1 MWFVWLIWFVLFIW
15 LIWFIWLV
23 SFNQTNE
30 TDQTNQITVFV
41 SSFRLGA
48 YEIMRLK
55 FLQRGWF
62 TILVLAGT
70 LSMVTAMALIDASSA
85 SAADAKKSKKAVPSV
100 ESTAQRYAEAMG
112 AGNKVGVGQLDF
124 ACQYPLVAAAPHG
137 IKTYPADSDLVY
149 DSCWQRL
156 REAHASTLVRTD
168 IGMEVLWPS
177 NGELVFFSEDLN
189 RYPASAFVTDSLGLT
204 PPGTGFHIRI
214 VGSAPL
220 PSASFRLRPNGP
232 IVAVPTT
239 LVKLSVSYQ
248 DPLTA
253 PLTYAAGS
261 VKWTS
266 TIKRT
271 RRALKE
277 ITTQWVV
284 LSGLKKHGFAG
295 DQAVV
300 NLPVTSGAISGSGIQ
315 EKIPFTTETS
325 RPLPDSL
332 VWWGPTDFPG
342 LLIAGAARA
351 ATFPELRD
359 RVAMLNRVLI
369 IDPNQAEALM
379 VLSRHLYAIVLRE
392 AIPFH
397 KLTVRDPA
405 LALVVNEHF
414 WNIYAQATR
423 MDLSLGMEMG
433 GFDKPTTA
441 DYLYRMLSAM
451 QTLAVVRPEQLDNQ
465 FRLGVAYRWNNDQ
478 EAAIATHQSLVKAIP
493 AQRRAG
499 RAEALLQLAWSRINK
514 VAWNRILDDSDIR
527 VAYQDADEAL
537 TFADLPLDKFM
548 AEYTKAY
555 SLLFTPD
562 RDNQAVLE
570 RLTEAKR
577 WFAEIP
583 GQTPD
588 IWNFFIGAESLKA
601 VLDADPIFQPILAQA
616 EDKKG

>member
-1 MWFVWLIWFVLFIW
+1 M
-15 LIWFIWLV
+15 
-23 SFNQTNE
+23 
-30 TDQTNQITVFV
+30 
-41 SSFRLGA
+41 
-48 YEIMRLK
+48 MRLQI
-55 FLQRGWF
+55 LSRSWF
-62 TILVLAGT
+62 TITSLVGT
-70 LSMVTAMALIDASSA
+70 LLIVATMSLMEVSSA
-85 SAADAKKSKKAVPSV
+85 SAAPGKKSKKVVTSA
-100 ESTAQRYAEAMG
+100 ETTAQRYAEAIG
-112 AGNKVGVGQLDF
+112 SGNKVSAGQLDF
-124 ACQYPLVAAAPHG
+124 ACQYPLVAGATHG
-137 IKTYPADSDLVY
+137 IKSFPADSDPVY

-156 REAHASTLVRTD
+156 RQAHAAALVRSD

-189 RYPASAFVTDSLGLT
+189 RYPASAFVSDSLGLT

-220 PSASFRLRPNGP
+220 PSASFRLRSNGP
-232 IVAVPTT
+232 LIAVATS

-284 LSGLKKHGFAG
+284 LTGLKKHGFAG
-295 DQAVV
+295 DTAVV
-300 NLPVTSGAISGSGIQ
+300 NLPVTSGTIFGSGNQ
-315 EKIPFTTETS
+315 EQIPFVTETS
-325 RPLPDSL
+325 RAIPDSL
-332 VWWGPTDFPG
+332 VWWGPTDSPG
-342 LLIAGAARA
+342 LLTAAAARA

-379 VLSRHLYAIVLRE
+379 VLSRHLYTIVLRE

-397 KLTVRDPA
+397 KLSVKDPA

-414 WNIYAQATR
+414 WNIYAQGVR

-451 QTLAVVRPEQLDNQ
+451 RTLAVVRPEQLDNR
-465 FRLGVAYRWNNDQ
+465 FRLGVALRWNNDQ
-478 EAAIATHQSLVKAIP
+478 DASIQTHQALVKAIP
-493 AQRRAG
+493 VERRSG

-527 VAYQDADEAL
+527 AAYQDADEAL
-537 TFADLPLDKFM
+537 TLADLPLDKFM

-562 RDNQAVLE
+562 RSNQAIFE

-577 WFAEIP
+577 WFAETP
-583 GQTPD
+583 GQSPE
-588 IWNFFIGAESLKA
+588 IWNFFIGAESLKS
-601 VLDADPIFQPILAQA
+601 VLDADPLFQPLLVAQ
-616 EDKKG
+616 DTKKE

>member
-1 MWFVWLIWFVLFIW
+1 MMHL
-15 LIWFIWLV
+15 
-23 SFNQTNE
+23 
-30 TDQTNQITVFV
+30 QIV
-41 SSFRLGA
+41 
-48 YEIMRLK
+48 
-55 FLQRGWF
+55 QRGRLTLLF
-62 TILVLAGT
+62 LAGT
-70 LSMVTAMALIDASSA
+70 LAIVTAMTLLEASSA
-85 SAADAKKSKKAVPSV
+85 FAGAAAKKSKKSV
-100 ESTAQRYAEAMG
+100 TPAETTAQRYAEAMG
-112 AGNKVGVGQLDF
+112 AGNKVAVGQLDF
-124 ACQYPLVAAAPHG
+124 ACQYPLVAAASRG
-137 IKTYPADSDLVY
+137 IKTYPADSDPVY
-149 DSCWQRL
+149 DSCWQGL
-156 REAHASTLVRTD
+156 KDAHAPTLVRSD
-168 IGMEVLWPS
+168 VGMEVLWPS

-189 RYPASAFVTDSLGLT
+189 RYPASAFVADSLGLA
-204 PPGTGFHIRI
+204 PPGTGFHIHI
-214 VGSAPL
+214 VGSAPF

-239 LVKLSVSYQ
+239 LVKLSVNYQ

-295 DQAVV
+295 DTAVV
-300 NLPVTSGAISGSGIQ
+300 NLPITSGAVFGSGIR
-315 EKIPFTTETS
+315 EKIPFVTETS
-325 RPLPDSL
+325 RALPDSP
-332 VWWGPTDFPG
+332 VWWGPMDVPG
-342 LLIAGAARA
+342 LLTAGAARA

-369 IDPNQAEALM
+369 IDPNQAETLM
-379 VLSRHLYAIVLRE
+379 VLSRHLYAIVLHE

-397 KLTVRDPA
+397 KLTVKDPV
-405 LALVVNEHF
+405 LALVVNEHY
-414 WNIYAQATR
+414 WNIYAQGTR
-423 MDLSLGMEMG
+423 IDLSLGMEMG
-433 GFDKPTTA
+433 GFDTPTTA

-451 QTLAVVRPEQLDNQ
+451 QALAVVRPEQLDNR

-478 EAAIATHQSLVKAIP
+478 APAIATHQSLVKAIP
-493 AQRRAG
+493 AEQRAG

-514 VAWNRILDDSDIR
+514 VAWNRIFDDPDIR
-527 VAYQDADEAL
+527 AAYQDAGDAL
-537 TFADLPLDKFM
+537 TLADLPLDKFL

-562 RDNQAVLE
+562 RDNRALLE

-583 GQTPD
+583 GQTQE
-588 IWNFFIGAESLKA
+588 IWEFFIGAESLKA
-601 VLDADPIFQPILAQA
+601 VLDADPIFQPLLAQA
-616 EDKKG
+616 EEKKE

>member
-1 MWFVWLIWFVLFIW
+1 M
-15 LIWFIWLV
+15 
-23 SFNQTNE
+23 
-30 TDQTNQITVFV
+30 
-41 SSFRLGA
+41 
-48 YEIMRLK
+48 MRLQI
-55 FLQRGWF
+55 FQRGWF
-62 TILVLAGT
+62 RILFLAGT
-70 LSMVTAMALIDASSA
+70 LSIVTAIALIEASSA
-85 SAADAKKSKKAVPSV
+85 SAAATANKSKQAVTSA
-100 ESTAQRYAEAMG
+100 EATARRYVEAMG
-112 AGNKVGVGQLDF
+112 AGNKVLVGQLDF
-124 ACQYPLVAAAPHG
+124 ACQYPLVVAAPHG
-137 IKTYPADSDLVY
+137 IKRYPADSDPVY

-156 REAHASTLVRTD
+156 RETHTSTLIRTD
-168 IGMEVLWPS
+168 VGMEVLWPS
-177 NGELVFFSEDLN
+177 NGELVFFSEDPT

-204 PPGTGFHIRI
+204 PPGTGFRTHII
-214 VGSAPL
+214 GSASL
-220 PSASFRLRPNGP
+220 PSSSFRLRPNGP
-232 IVAVPTT
+232 IVAVQTT
-239 LVKLSVSYQ
+239 LVKLSISYQ

-261 VKWTS
+261 VKWTT

-277 ITTQWVV
+277 ITIQWVV

-300 NLPVTSGAISGSGIQ
+300 NLPVTSGSIFGSGIQ
-315 EKIPFTTETS
+315 EKIPFATETS
-325 RPLPDSL
+325 RALPGSL
-332 VWWGPTDFPG
+332 VWWGPTDVPG
-342 LLIAGAARA
+342 LLTAAAARA
-351 ATFPELRD
+351 ATLPELRD

-369 IDPNQAEALM
+369 IDPNQVDALT
-379 VLSRHLYAIVLRE
+379 VLSRHLYAIILRE

-397 KLTVRDPA
+397 KLTVKDPS

-414 WNIYAQATR
+414 WNIYSQSVR

-451 QTLAVVRPEQLDNQ
+451 QTLAVVRPEQLDNR
-465 FRLGVAYRWNNDQ
+465 FRLGVALRWNNDQ
-478 EAAIATHQSLVKAIP
+478 EPAIATHQSLVKAIP
-493 AQRRAG
+493 AERRAG

-514 VAWNRILDDSDIR
+514 VAWNRIFDDSDIR
-527 VAYQDADEAL
+527 AAYQDADEAL
-537 TFADLPLDKFM
+537 GLADLPLDKFI

-562 RDNQAVLE
+562 RDNRALLE

-601 VLDADPIFQPILAQA
+601 VLDADPIFQPILAQV
-616 EDKKG
+616 EEKKE

>member
-1 MWFVWLIWFVLFIW
+1 MIRM
-15 LIWFIWLV
+15 
-23 SFNQTNE
+23 
-30 TDQTNQITVFV
+30 QI
-41 SSFRLGA
+41 
-48 YEIMRLK
+48 
-55 FLQRGWF
+55 LQRSRLTIVFF
-62 TILVLAGT
+62 TGIL
-70 LSMVTAMALIDASSA
+70 SIITAMTLIEASSA
-85 SAADAKKSKKAVPSV
+85 SAAAAVKKSKQVVTSA
-100 ESTAQRYAEAMG
+100 EATAQRYAEAMG

-124 ACQYPLVAAAPHG
+124 ACQYPLVAAVPRG
-137 IKTYPADSDLVY
+137 IKTYPTDSDPVY

-156 REAHASTLVRTD
+156 REVHAPTLARTD
-168 IGMEVLWPS
+168 VGMEVLWPS

-189 RYPASAFVTDSLGLT
+189 RYPASAFVTDLLGLT
-204 PPGTGFHIRI
+204 PPGTGFTVHI
-214 VGSAPL
+214 VESTPL

-232 IVAVPTT
+232 IVAAPTT
-239 LVKLSVSYQ
+239 LVKLSISYQ

-261 VKWTS
+261 VKWTT

-277 ITTQWVV
+277 ITVQWVV

-300 NLPVTSGAISGSGIQ
+300 NLPVTSGSIFGSGRQ
-315 EKIPFTTETS
+315 EQIPFATETS
-325 RPLPDSL
+325 HALPNSL
-332 VWWGPTDFPG
+332 IWWGPTDSPG
-342 LLIAGAARA
+342 LLTAAAARA

-359 RVAMLNRVLI
+359 RVALLNRVLI
-369 IDPNQAEALM
+369 IDPHQVDALT
-379 VLSRHLYAIVLRE
+379 VLSQHLYAVILRE

-397 KLTVRDPA
+397 KLTVKDPA
-405 LALVVNEHF
+405 LDLVVNEHF
-414 WNIYAQATR
+414 WNIYSQSVR
-423 MDLSLGMEMG
+423 VDLSLGMEMG

-451 QTLAVVRPEQLDNQ
+451 QTLATVRPKQLDNR
-465 FRLGVAYRWNNDQ
+465 FRLGVALRWNNDQ
-478 EAAIATHQSLVKAIP
+478 DASIETHRSLVTAIP
-493 AQRRAG
+493 AEQRAG
-499 RAEALLQLAWSRINK
+499 RAEALLQLAWSRVNK
-514 VAWNRILDDSDIR
+514 VAWNRIFGDLNIR

-537 TFADLPLDKFM
+537 ALADLPLDKFM

-555 SLLFTPD
+555 SLLFTQD
-562 RDNQAVLE
+562 KNNRALLE

-577 WFAEIP
+577 WFAEVP

-616 EDKKG
+616 DEKKG

>member
-1 MWFVWLIWFVLFIW
+1 M
-15 LIWFIWLV
+15 
-23 SFNQTNE
+23 
-30 TDQTNQITVFV
+30 
-41 SSFRLGA
+41 
-48 YEIMRLK
+48 MRLQI
-55 FLQRGWF
+55 LQRGWL
-62 TILVLAGT
+62 TILFLAGT
-70 LSMVTAMALIDASSA
+70 LSMVTAMPLIEASSA
-85 SAADAKKSKKAVPSV
+85 SAAAAKKSKQAVTSA
-100 ESTAQRYAEAMG
+100 EATALRYAEAMG

-124 ACQYPLVAAAPHG
+124 ACQYPLVAAAPQG

-149 DSCWQRL
+149 DSCWERL
-156 REAHASTLVRTD
+156 REAHASTLIRTD

-204 PPGTGFHIRI
+204 PPGTGFHIHI
-214 VGSAPL
+214 IGSAPL

-239 LVKLSVSYQ
+239 LVKLSVSYH

-300 NLPVTSGAISGSGIQ
+300 NLPVTSGAISGSGVQ
-315 EKIPFTTETS
+315 EKIPFITETG
-325 RPLPDSL
+325 RALPDSL

-451 QTLAVVRPEQLDNQ
+451 RTLAVVRPEQLDNQ

-537 TFADLPLDKFM
+537 TLADLPLDKFM

-588 IWNFFIGAESLKA
+588 IWQFFIGAESLKA

>member
-1 MWFVWLIWFVLFIW
+1 M
-15 LIWFIWLV
+15 
-23 SFNQTNE
+23 
-30 TDQTNQITVFV
+30 
-41 SSFRLGA
+41 
-48 YEIMRLK
+48 MRLQI
-55 FLQRGWF
+55 LQRGWL
-62 TILVLAGT
+62 TILFLAGALSIATVMT
-70 LSMVTAMALIDASSA
+70 LVEASSA
-85 SAADAKKSKKAVPSV
+85 SAASANKSKKSV
-100 ESTAQRYAEAMG
+100 ASAEVTAQRYAQAMG

-137 IKTYPADSDLVY
+137 IKTYPDDSDLIY
-149 DSCWQRL
+149 DSCWQHL
-156 REAHASTLVRTD
+156 REAHASTLTRTD
-168 IGMEVLWPS
+168 VGMEVLWPS
-177 NGELVFFSEDLN
+177 NGALVFFSEDLN
-189 RYPASAFVTDSLGLT
+189 RYPASAFVTDSLGLA
-204 PPGTGFHIRI
+204 PPGTGFHVDIA
-214 VGSAPL
+214 GSTTL

-232 IVAVPTT
+232 VVAVPTT
-239 LVKLSVSYQ
+239 LVKLIVRYH

-253 PLTYAAGS
+253 PVTYAAGS

-277 ITTQWVV
+277 VTTQWVV

-295 DQAVV
+295 DKAVV
-300 NLPVTSGAISGSGIQ
+300 NLPVTSGIVFGSGIQ
-315 EKIPFTTETS
+315 EKIPFTTESS
-325 RPLPDSL
+325 RALSDSL
-332 VWWGPTDFPG
+332 VWWGPTDVPG
-342 LLIAGAARA
+342 LLTAGAARA

-359 RVAMLNRVLI
+359 QVAMLNRVLI

-397 KLTVRDPA
+397 NLNVRDPA

-414 WNIYAQATR
+414 WNIYAQAVR
-423 MDLSLGMEMG
+423 VDLSLGMEMG

-441 DYLYRMLSAM
+441 DYLYRMLSSM
-451 QTLAVVRPEQLDNQ
+451 QTLAMVRPEQLDNR
-465 FRLGVAYRWNNDQ
+465 FRLGVALRWNNDQ
-478 EAAIATHQSLVKAIP
+478 DASIETHQSLVKAIP

-514 VAWNRILDDSDIR
+514 VAWNRIFDDSDIR

-537 TFADLPLDKFM
+537 AIADLPLDKFM

-562 RDNQAVLE
+562 RDNRALLE

-601 VLDADPIFQPILAQA
+601 VLDADPIFQPLLAQA
-616 EDKKG
+616 EEKNG

>member
-1 MWFVWLIWFVLFIW
+1 MVQYRLLFVLH
-15 LIWFIWLV
+15 
-23 SFNQTNE
+23 T
-30 TDQTNQITVFV
+30 
-41 SSFRLGA
+41 RRA
-48 YEIMRLK
+48 YDTMCLHT
-55 FLQRGWF
+55 LQRGWF
-62 TILVLAGT
+62 TILFLAGT
-70 LSMVTAMALIDASSA
+70 LSILTGMNLIEASSA
-85 SAADAKKSKKAVPSV
+85 SAAAAKKSKQAVTSA
-100 ESTAQRYAEAMG
+100 EATAQRFAEAMG

-137 IKTYPADSDLVY
+137 IKSYPADSDLVY

-156 REAHASTLVRTD
+156 REAHASTLIRSDV
-168 IGMEVLWPS
+168 GMEVLWPS

-204 PPGTGFHIRI
+204 PPGTGFHIHI
-214 VGSAPL
+214 VGSTPL

-253 PLTYAAGS
+253 PVTYAAGS
-261 VKWTS
+261 VKWTN

-277 ITTQWVV
+277 ITTQWIV
-284 LSGLKKHGFAG
+284 LSGLKKYGFAG
-295 DQAVV
+295 DRAVV

-315 EKIPFTTETS
+315 EKIPFVTETS
-325 RPLPDSL
+325 RALPDSL
-332 VWWGPTDFPG
+332 VWWGPTDVPG
-342 LLIAGAARA
+342 LLTAGAARA

-392 AIPFH
+392 AFPFH
-397 KLTVRDPA
+397 KLTVTDPA

-414 WNIYAQATR
+414 WNIYAQAAR

-451 QTLAVVRPEQLDNQ
+451 QTLAVVRPEQLDNT

-493 AQRRAG
+493 AGRRAG

-514 VAWNRILDDSDIR
+514 VAWNRNFDDPDIR
-527 VAYQDADEAL
+527 VAYQDADDAL
-537 TFADLPLDKFM
+537 TLADLPLDKFI

-562 RDNQAVLE
+562 RDNRALLE

-588 IWNFFIGAESLKA
+588 IWQFFIEAESLKA
-601 VLDADPIFQPILAQA
+601 VLDADPIFQPILARA
-616 EDKKG
+616 EEKQG

>member
-1 MWFVWLIWFVLFIW
+1 
-15 LIWFIWLV
+15 
-23 SFNQTNE
+23 
-30 TDQTNQITVFV
+30 
-41 SSFRLGA
+41 
-48 YEIMRLK
+48 MRLQI
-55 FLQRGWF
+55 LHRGWF
-62 TILVLAGT
+62 TILFLAGT
-70 LSMVTAMALIDASSA
+70 LSIVTAMTLIETSSA
-85 SAADAKKSKKAVPSV
+85 SAAAAKKSKQAVTSA
-100 ESTAQRYAEAMG
+100 ETTAQRYAEAMG

-124 ACQYPLVAAAPHG
+124 ACQYPLVAASPHG

-156 REAHASTLVRTD
+156 REAHASTLVRSD
-168 IGMEVLWPS
+168 VGMEVLWPS
-177 NGELVFFSEDLN
+177 NGELVFFSEDLV

-204 PPGTGFHIRI
+204 PPGTGFHTHI
-214 VGSAPL
+214 VGSASL

-232 IVAVPTT
+232 IVEVPTT

-266 TIKRT
+266 TIKRA

-295 DQAVV
+295 DRAIV
-300 NLPVTSGAISGSGIQ
+300 NLPVASGAISGSGIQ
-315 EKIPFTTETS
+315 EKIPFVTETS
-325 RPLPDSL
+325 RALPDSL
-332 VWWGPTDFPG
+332 VWWGPTDVPG
-342 LLIAGAARA
+342 LLTAGAARA

-369 IDPNQAEALM
+369 IDPNQAEALT
-379 VLSRHLYAIVLRE
+379 VLSRHLYAVVLRE
-392 AIPFH
+392 AISFH

-414 WNIYAQATR
+414 WNIYAQAER

-451 QTLAVVRPEQLDNQ
+451 QTLAIVRPEQLDNL

-478 EAAIATHQSLVKAIP
+478 EPAIATHQSLVKAIP

-514 VAWNRILDDSDIR
+514 VAWNRNFDDPDIR

-537 TFADLPLDKFM
+537 ALADLPLDKFL

-562 RDNQAVLE
+562 RDNQALSE

-588 IWNFFIGAESLKA
+588 IWQFFIGAESLKA

-616 EDKKG
+616 EEKKG

>member
-1 MWFVWLIWFVLFIW
+1 M
-15 LIWFIWLV
+15 
-23 SFNQTNE
+23 
-30 TDQTNQITVFV
+30 
-41 SSFRLGA
+41 
-48 YEIMRLK
+48 
-55 FLQRGWF
+55 
-62 TILVLAGT
+62 
-70 LSMVTAMALIDASSA
+70 
-85 SAADAKKSKKAVPSV
+85 
-100 ESTAQRYAEAMG
+100 
-112 AGNKVGVGQLDF
+112 
-124 ACQYPLVAAAPHG
+124 
-137 IKTYPADSDLVY
+137 
-149 DSCWQRL
+149 
-156 REAHASTLVRTD
+156 
-168 IGMEVLWPS
+168 
-177 NGELVFFSEDLN
+177 
-189 RYPASAFVTDSLGLT
+189 
-204 PPGTGFHIRI
+204 
-214 VGSAPL
+214 
-220 PSASFRLRPNGP
+220 
-232 IVAVPTT
+232 AVPTT

-248 DPLTA
+248 GPFTA

-261 VKWTS
+261 VKWTT

-295 DQAVV
+295 DRAVV
-300 NLPVTSGAISGSGIQ
+300 NLPVTSGASSGSGIQ
-315 EKIPFTTETS
+315 EKIPFVTETS
-325 RPLPDSL
+325 RALPDSL
-332 VWWGPTDFPG
+332 VWWGPTDVPG
-342 LLIAGAARA
+342 LLTAGAARA

-379 VLSRHLYAIVLRE
+379 VLSRHLYAMVLSE
-392 AIPFH
+392 AFPFH

-414 WNIYAQATR
+414 WNIYAQAVR

-451 QTLAVVRPEQLDNQ
+451 QTLALIRPEQLDNH

-478 EAAIATHQSLVKAIP
+478 EAAIETHHSLVKAIP
-493 AQRRAG
+493 AERRAG
-499 RAEALLQLAWSRINK
+499 RTEALLQLAWSRINK
-514 VAWNRILDDSDIR
+514 VAWNRNFDDSDIR
-527 VAYQDADEAL
+527 VAYQEADEAL
-537 TFADLPLDKFM
+537 TLADLPLDKFM

-562 RDNQAVLE
+562 RDNRALLE

-588 IWNFFIGAESLKA
+588 IWQFFIGAESLKA
-601 VLDADPIFQPILAQA
+601 VLDADPIFQPILAQV

>member
-1 MWFVWLIWFVLFIW
+1 M
-15 LIWFIWLV
+15 
-23 SFNQTNE
+23 
-30 TDQTNQITVFV
+30 
-41 SSFRLGA
+41 
-48 YEIMRLK
+48 MRLQI
-55 FLQRGWF
+55 FQRGLF
-62 TILVLAGT
+62 MILFLAGT
-70 LSMVTAMALIDASSA
+70 LSIVTAMALIETSSA
-85 SAADAKKSKKAVPSV
+85 SAATAAKKSKRAVTSA
-100 ESTAQRYAEAMG
+100 EATARRYAEAMG
-112 AGNKVGVGQLDF
+112 KGDKVGVGQLDF
-124 ACQYPLVAAAPHG
+124 ACQYPLVTAATRG
-137 IKTYPADSDLVY
+137 IKSYPADSDPVY

-168 IGMEVLWPS
+168 VGMEVLWPS
-177 NGELVFFSEDLN
+177 NGDLVFFSEDLN
-189 RYPASAFVTDSLGLT
+189 RYPASAFVADSLGLT
-204 PPGTGFHIRI
+204 PPGTGFHTHII
-214 VGSAPL
+214 GNTSL

-266 TIKRT
+266 TVKRT

-284 LSGLKKHGFAG
+284 LSGLKKHGFVS
-295 DQAVV
+295 DWAVL
-300 NLPVTSGAISGSGIQ
+300 NLPVTSGAIFGSGMQ
-315 EKIPFTTETS
+315 EKIPFVTETS
-325 RPLPDSL
+325 RALPDSL
-332 VWWGPTDFPG
+332 VWWGPTDVPG
-342 LLIAGAARA
+342 LLTAGAARS
-351 ATFPELRD
+351 ATFPELHD

-369 IDPNQAEALM
+369 IDPNQSEALR
-379 VLSRHLYAIVLRE
+379 VLSRHLYAHVLLE

-397 KLTVRDPA
+397 KLTVKDPA
-405 LALVVNEHF
+405 LALVVNEQF
-414 WNIYAQATR
+414 WNIYAQSTR

-441 DYLYRMLSAM
+441 DHLYRMLSAM
-451 QTLAVVRPEQLDNQ
+451 RTLAVVRPEQLDNR
-465 FRLGVAYRWNNDQ
+465 FRLGVALRWNNDQ
-478 EAAIATHQSLVKAIP
+478 EAAIETHQSLVKAIP
-493 AQRRAG
+493 VERRAG
-499 RAEALLQLAWSRINK
+499 RSEALIQLAWSRISK

-537 TFADLPLDKFM
+537 SLADLPLDKFM

-562 RDNQAVLE
+562 RENRAILE

-588 IWNFFIGAESLKA
+588 IWQFFIGAESLKS
-601 VLDADPIFQPILAQA
+601 VLDADAIFQPLLALS
-616 EDKKG
+616 EEKKS

>member
-1 MWFVWLIWFVLFIW
+1 
-15 LIWFIWLV
+15 
-23 SFNQTNE
+23 
-30 TDQTNQITVFV
+30 
-41 SSFRLGA
+41 
-48 YEIMRLK
+48 MRLQI
-55 FLQRGWF
+55 LQRGWF
-62 TILVLAGT
+62 TILFLAIT
-70 LSMVTAMALIDASSA
+70 LSIVTAITLIQVSSA
-85 SAADAKKSKKAVPSV
+85 SAAAAKKSKQAVTSA
-100 ESTAQRYAEAMG
+100 EATARHYAEAMG
-112 AGNKVGVGQLDF
+112 AGNKVRVGQLDF
-124 ACQYPLVAAAPHG
+124 ACQYPVVAAALHG
-137 IKTYPADSDLVY
+137 IKTYPADSDIVY

-156 REAHASTLVRTD
+156 REAHATTLIRTD
-168 IGMEVLWPS
+168 VGMEVLWPS
-177 NGELVFFSEDLN
+177 NGELVFFSEDLS

-204 PPGTGFHIRI
+204 PPGTGFHIHI

-239 LVKLSVSYQ
+239 LVKLSISYQ

-271 RRALKE
+271 RRAMKE

-295 DQAVV
+295 DRAIV
-300 NLPVTSGAISGSGIQ
+300 NLPVTSGAVSDSGTQ
-315 EKIPFTTETS
+315 EKIPFVTETS
-325 RPLPDSL
+325 RALPDSP
-332 VWWGPTDFPG
+332 VWWGPTDAPG
-342 LLIAGAARA
+342 LLTSGAARA

-369 IDPNQAEALM
+369 INPNQAEALM
-379 VLSRHLYAIVLRE
+379 VLSRHLYATVLRE

-414 WNIYAQATR
+414 WNIYAQAVR

-451 QTLAVVRPEQLDNQ
+451 QTLAVVRPEQLDNL

-478 EAAIATHQSLVKAIP
+478 EPAIATHQSLVKAIP
-493 AQRRAG
+493 AEQRAG
-499 RAEALLQLAWSRINK
+499 RAEALLQLAWSRVNK

-527 VAYQDADEAL
+527 AAYQDADEAL
-537 TFADLPLDKFM
+537 TLADLPLDKFM

-562 RDNQAVLE
+562 RDNRALLE

-588 IWNFFIGAESLKA
+588 IWQFFIGAESLKA
-601 VLDADPIFQPILAQA
+601 VLEADPIFQPLLAQA

>member
-1 MWFVWLIWFVLFIW
+1 M
-15 LIWFIWLV
+15 
-23 SFNQTNE
+23 
-30 TDQTNQITVFV
+30 
-41 SSFRLGA
+41 
-48 YEIMRLK
+48 MRLQI
-55 FLQRGWF
+55 LQRGWC
-62 TILVLAGT
+62 TILFLAGT
-70 LSMVTAMALIDASSA
+70 LLFVTAMTLIEASPAL
-85 SAADAKKSKKAVPSV
+85 AAAAAKKAVTSA
-100 ESTAQRYAEAMG
+100 EATAQRYAEAMG

-124 ACQYPLVAAAPHG
+124 ACQYPLVAASPHG
-137 IKTYPADSDLVY
+137 IKTYPANSDLVY

-156 REAHASTLVRTD
+156 RETHAATLIRTD
-168 IGMEVLWPS
+168 VGMEVLWPS

-189 RYPASAFVTDSLGLT
+189 RYPASAFVIDSLGLT
-204 PPGTGFHIRI
+204 PPGTGFHIDI

-261 VKWTS
+261 VKWTT

-295 DQAVV
+295 DRAIV
-300 NLPVTSGAISGSGIQ
+300 NLPVASGAVSDSGTQ
-315 EKIPFTTETS
+315 EKIPFVTETS
-325 RPLPDSL
+325 RALPDSL
-332 VWWGPTDFPG
+332 VWWGPTDVPG
-342 LLIAGAARA
+342 LLTAGAARA

-414 WNIYAQATR
+414 WNIYAQAER

-451 QTLAVVRPEQLDNQ
+451 QTLASVRPEQLDNH

-478 EAAIATHQSLVKAIP
+478 EPAIATHQSLVKAIP

-499 RAEALLQLAWSRINK
+499 RAEALLQLAWSRVNK
-514 VAWNRILDDSDIR
+514 VAWNRNFDDPDIR
-527 VAYQDADEAL
+527 VAYQDADEAFTL
-537 TFADLPLDKFM
+537 ADLPLDKFM
-548 AEYTKAY
+548 AEYTKSY

-562 RDNQAVLE
+562 RDNQAILE

-588 IWNFFIGAESLKA
+588 IWQFFIGAESLKA

-616 EDKKG
+616 EEKRG

>member
-1 MWFVWLIWFVLFIW
+1 MTCLHTFQRVWFSILF
-15 LIWFIWLV
+15 
-23 SFNQTNE
+23 
-30 TDQTNQITVFV
+30 
-41 SSFRLGA
+41 
-48 YEIMRLK
+48 
-55 FLQRGWF
+55 
-62 TILVLAGT
+62 LAGT
-70 LSMVTAMALIDASSA
+70 LSLVTATTLIDTSPA
-85 SAADAKKSKKAVPSV
+85 SAAAKKSKQVVTSA
-100 ESTAQRYAEAMG
+100 EATARRYAEAMG
-112 AGNKVGVGQLDF
+112 AGNTVGVGQLDF
-124 ACQYPLVAAAPHG
+124 ACQYSLVAGTPHG
-137 IKTYPADSDLVY
+137 IKTYPTASDLVY
-149 DSCWQRL
+149 DSCWKRL
-156 REAHASTLVRTD
+156 REAHAPTLIRTD
-168 IGMEVLWPS
+168 VGMEVLWPS
-177 NGELVFFSEDLN
+177 NGDLVFFSEDLTH
-189 RYPASAFVTDSLGLT
+189 YPASVFVTDSLGLT
-204 PPGTGFHIRI
+204 PPGTGFRTRI
-214 VGSAPL
+214 IGSTPL

-239 LVKLSVSYQ
+239 LVKLSISYQ

-261 VKWTS
+261 VKWTT

-277 ITTQWVV
+277 VTVQWVV

-300 NLPVTSGAISGSGIQ
+300 NLPVTSGSIFGSGKQ
-315 EKIPFTTETS
+315 EQIPFVTES
-325 RPLPDSL
+325 SHALPDSL
-332 VWWGPTDFPG
+332 VWWGPTDSPG
-342 LLIAGAARA
+342 LLTAATARA
-351 ATFPELRD
+351 AIFPELRD

-369 IDPNQAEALM
+369 IDPHQAEALT

-397 KLTVRDPA
+397 KLTVNDPA

-414 WNIYAQATR
+414 WNIYSQSVR

-451 QTLAVVRPEQLDNQ
+451 RTLAVIQPEQLDNR
-465 FRLGVAYRWNNDQ
+465 FRLGVALRWNNDQ
-478 EAAIATHQSLVKAIP
+478 EAAIETHRSLVKAIP
-493 AQRRAG
+493 PERRAG
-499 RAEALLQLAWSRINK
+499 KAEALIQLAWSRINK

-527 VAYQDADEAL
+527 AAYQDADEAL
-537 TFADLPLDKFM
+537 ALADLPLDKFM

-562 RDNQAVLE
+562 RDNRALLE

-577 WFAEIP
+577 WFVEIH

-588 IWNFFIGAESLKA
+588 IWQFFIGAESLKA
-601 VLDADPIFQPILAQA
+601 VLDADSIFQQILAQA
-616 EDKKG
+616 EEKRG

>member
-1 MWFVWLIWFVLFIW
+1 M
-15 LIWFIWLV
+15 
-23 SFNQTNE
+23 
-30 TDQTNQITVFV
+30 
-41 SSFRLGA
+41 
-48 YEIMRLK
+48 MRLQI
-55 FLQRGWF
+55 LQRGWSK
-62 TILVLAGT
+62 ILFLAGI
-70 LSMVTAMALIDASSA
+70 LSIVTAMTLIEAPSA
-85 SAADAKKSKKAVPSV
+85 SAAAAAKKSKQTVTSA
-100 ESTAQRYAEAMG
+100 ETTAQRYAEAMG

-156 REAHASTLVRTD
+156 QEAHASTLIRSDV
-168 IGMEVLWPS
+168 GMEVLWPS

-204 PPGTGFHIRI
+204 PPGTGFHIHI

-239 LVKLSVSYQ
+239 LVKLAVSYQ

-261 VKWTS
+261 VKWTT

-295 DQAVV
+295 DRAVV
-300 NLPVTSGAISGSGIQ
+300 NLPVTSGDVFGSGIQ
-315 EKIPFTTETS
+315 EKIPFVTETS

-369 IDPNQAEALM
+369 IDPNQTEALM

-537 TFADLPLDKFM
+537 TLADLPLDKFM

-562 RDNQAVLE
+562 RDNRAVLE

-588 IWNFFIGAESLKA
+588 IWQFFIGAESLKA
-601 VLDADPIFQPILAQA
+601 VLEADPIFQPILAQA
-616 EDKKG
+616 EEKKG

>member
-1 MWFVWLIWFVLFIW
+1 MTYLYTF
-15 LIWFIWLV
+15 
-23 SFNQTNE
+23 
-30 TDQTNQITVFV
+30 
-41 SSFRLGA
+41 
-48 YEIMRLK
+48 
-55 FLQRGWF
+55 QRGRF
-62 TILVLAGT
+62 TILLLTGI
-70 LSMVTAMALIDASSA
+70 LSIVTAMTLIEASSA
-85 SAADAKKSKKAVPSV
+85 SAAAAVKKSKQVVTSA
-100 ESTAQRYAEAMG
+100 EATAQRYAEAMG

-124 ACQYPLVAAAPHG
+124 ACQYPLVAAVPRG
-137 IKTYPADSDLVY
+137 IKTYPTDSDPVY

-156 REAHASTLVRTD
+156 REVHAPTLARTD
-168 IGMEVLWPS
+168 VGMEVLWPS

-189 RYPASAFVTDSLGLT
+189 RYPASAFVTDLLGLT
-204 PPGTGFHIRI
+204 PPGTGFTVHI
-214 VGSAPL
+214 VESTPL

-232 IVAVPTT
+232 IVAAPTT
-239 LVKLSVSYQ
+239 LVKLSISYQ

-261 VKWTS
+261 VKWTT

-277 ITTQWVV
+277 ITVQWVV

-300 NLPVTSGAISGSGIQ
+300 NLPVTSGSIFGSGRQ
-315 EKIPFTTETS
+315 EQIPFATETS
-325 RPLPDSL
+325 HALPNSL
-332 VWWGPTDFPG
+332 IWWGPTDSPG
-342 LLIAGAARA
+342 LLTAAAARA

-359 RVAMLNRVLI
+359 RVALLNRVLI
-369 IDPNQAEALM
+369 IDPHQVDALT
-379 VLSRHLYAIVLRE
+379 VLSQHLYAVILRE

-397 KLTVRDPA
+397 KLTVKDPA
-405 LALVVNEHF
+405 LDLVVNEHF
-414 WNIYAQATR
+414 WNIYSQSVR
-423 MDLSLGMEMG
+423 VDLSLGMEMG

-451 QTLAVVRPEQLDNQ
+451 QTLATVRPKQLDNR
-465 FRLGVAYRWNNDQ
+465 FRLGVALRWNNDQ
-478 EAAIATHQSLVKAIP
+478 EASIETHRSLVTAIP
-493 AQRRAG
+493 AEQRAG
-499 RAEALLQLAWSRINK
+499 RAEALLQLAWSRVNK
-514 VAWNRILDDSDIR
+514 VAWNRIFGDLNIR

-537 TFADLPLDKFM
+537 ALADLPLDKFM

-555 SLLFTPD
+555 SLLFTQD
-562 RDNQAVLE
+562 KNNRALLE

-577 WFAEIP
+577 WFAEVP

-616 EDKKG
+616 DEKKG

>member
-1 MWFVWLIWFVLFIW
+1 
-15 LIWFIWLV
+15 
-23 SFNQTNE
+23 
-30 TDQTNQITVFV
+30 
-41 SSFRLGA
+41 
-48 YEIMRLK
+48 MRLRI
-55 FLQRGWF
+55 LQRGWC
-62 TILVLAGT
+62 TILFLAGILSFASEMT
-70 LSMVTAMALIDASSA
+70 LIEASSA
-85 SAADAKKSKKAVPSV
+85 FASPAKKSKQVVTSA
-100 ESTAQRYAEAMG
+100 EATAQRYAEAMG
-112 AGNKVGVGQLDF
+112 AGNKIGVGQLDF
-124 ACQYPLVAAAPHG
+124 ACQYPLVAASPHG
-137 IKTYPADSDLVY
+137 IKTHPANSNLFY
-149 DSCWQRL
+149 DSCWHRL
-156 REAHASTLVRTD
+156 RETHASTLIRTD
-168 IGMEVLWPS
+168 VGMEVLWPS
-177 NGELVFFSEDLN
+177 NGDLVFFSEDLN

-204 PPGTGFHIRI
+204 PPGTGFQIHII
-214 VGSAPL
+214 GSAPL
-220 PSASFRLRPNGP
+220 PSASFRLRPNSP
-232 IVAVPTT
+232 TVEVPTT

-261 VKWTS
+261 VKWTN

-295 DQAVV
+295 DLAIV
-300 NLPVTSGAISGSGIQ
+300 NLPVASGTVAGSGIQ
-315 EKIPFTTETS
+315 EKIPFVTETS
-325 RPLPDSL
+325 RALPDSL
-332 VWWGPTDFPG
+332 VWWGPTDVPG
-342 LLIAGAARA
+342 LLTAAAARA

-379 VLSRHLYAIVLRE
+379 VLSRHLYVVVLRE

-397 KLTVRDPA
+397 KLTVKDPA

-414 WNIYAQATR
+414 WNIYAQAER

-441 DYLYRMLSAM
+441 DYLYRMISAM
-451 QTLAVVRPEQLDNQ
+451 RTLAVVRPEQLDNQ
-465 FRLGVAYRWNNDQ
+465 FRLGVALRWNNDQ

-514 VAWNRILDDSDIR
+514 VAWNRNFDDPDIR
-527 VAYQDADEAL
+527 VAYQDADEAFTL
-537 TFADLPLDKFM
+537 ADLPLDKFL

-562 RDNQAVLE
+562 RDNQALSE

-588 IWNFFIGAESLKA
+588 IWQFFIGAESLKA
-601 VLDADPIFQPILAQA
+601 VLDADPVFQPILVQA
-616 EDKKG
+616 EEKKR

>member
-1 MWFVWLIWFVLFIW
+1 M
-15 LIWFIWLV
+15 
-23 SFNQTNE
+23 
-30 TDQTNQITVFV
+30 
-41 SSFRLGA
+41 
-48 YEIMRLK
+48 MRLQI
-55 FLQRGWF
+55 FQRGWF
-62 TILVLAGT
+62 TLLFLAGT
-70 LSMVTAMALIDASSA
+70 LSIITATTLIEASSA
-85 SAADAKKSKKAVPSV
+85 FAAAAKKSKKSV
-100 ESTAQRYAEAMG
+100 TSAEATARRYAEAMG
-112 AGNKVGVGQLDF
+112 TGNTVGVGQLDF

-149 DSCWQRL
+149 DSCWQGL
-156 REAHASTLVRTD
+156 KAAHAPTLVRSD
-168 IGMEVLWPS
+168 VGMEVLWPS
-177 NGELVFFSEDLN
+177 NGDLVFFSEDLN

-204 PPGTGFHIRI
+204 PPGTGFHIHI

-300 NLPVTSGAISGSGIQ
+300 NLPVTSGTVLGSGIQ
-315 EKIPFTTETS
+315 EKIPFVTETS
-325 RPLPDSL
+325 RALPDSL
-332 VWWGPTDFPG
+332 VWWGPTDLPG
-342 LLIAGAARA
+342 LLTAGAARA

-369 IDPNQAEALM
+369 IDPNQTEALM

-414 WNIYAQATR
+414 WNIYAQAVR

-451 QTLAVVRPEQLDNQ
+451 RTLAVVRPEQLDNR

-478 EAAIATHQSLVKAIP
+478 EAAIETHRSLVKAIP
-493 AQRRAG
+493 PERRAG

-514 VAWNRILDDSDIR
+514 VAWSRILDDPDIR

-537 TFADLPLDKFM
+537 AFADLPLDKFM

-555 SLLFTPD
+555 SLLFTPA
-562 RDNQAVLE
+562 RDNRAILE

-583 GQTPD
+583 GQTPE
-588 IWNFFIGAESLKA
+588 IWQFFIGAESLKA
-601 VLDADPIFQPILAQA
+601 VLDADPIFQPVLAAA

>member
-1 MWFVWLIWFVLFIW
+1 MMCL
-15 LIWFIWLV
+15 
-23 SFNQTNE
+23 
-30 TDQTNQITVFV
+30 QI
-41 SSFRLGA
+41 
-48 YEIMRLK
+48 
-55 FLQRGWF
+55 LQRGRF
-62 TILVLAGT
+62 TIMFLAGA
-70 LSMVTAMALIDASSA
+70 LSIVTAMTLIEPSAA
-85 SAADAKKSKKAVPSV
+85 SAAAAAKKPKQTVTSA
-100 ESTAQRYAEAMG
+100 EATARRYAEAMG

-137 IKTYPADSDLVY
+137 IKTFPDDSDFVY

-156 REAHASTLVRTD
+156 RESHASTLIRTD
-168 IGMEVLWPS
+168 VGMEVLWPS
-177 NGELVFFSEDLN
+177 NGELVFFSEDLT

-204 PPGTGFHIRI
+204 PPGTGFHTHII
-214 VGSAPL
+214 GSTPL
-220 PSASFRLRPNGP
+220 PSASFRLRANGP
-232 IVAVPTT
+232 IIAVPTT

-253 PLTYAAGS
+253 PVTYAAGS
-261 VKWTS
+261 VKWTN

-271 RRALKE
+271 RGALKE

-284 LSGLKKHGFAG
+284 LSGLKKHGFAR
-295 DQAVV
+295 DTAVM

-315 EKIPFTTETS
+315 EKIPFVTETS
-325 RPLPDSL
+325 RALPDSL
-332 VWWGPTDFPG
+332 VWWGPTDVPG
-342 LLIAGAARA
+342 LLTAGAARA

-369 IDPNQAEALM
+369 IDPIQVEALM

-392 AIPFH
+392 AIRFH

-414 WNIYAQATR
+414 WNIYSQAVR

-451 QTLAVVRPEQLDNQ
+451 RTLSMARPEQLDNQ
-465 FRLGVAYRWNNDQ
+465 FRLGVALRWNNDQ

-493 AQRRAG
+493 TQRRAG

-527 VAYQDADEAL
+527 SAYQDADDAL
-537 TFADLPLDKFM
+537 ALADLPLDKFM

-562 RDNQAVLE
+562 RDNRALLE

-588 IWNFFIGAESLKA
+588 IWQFFIGAESLKA
-601 VLDADPIFQPILAQA
+601 VLDADPIFQPLLAQA
-616 EDKKG
+616 EEKK

>member
-1 MWFVWLIWFVLFIW
+1 MCL
-15 LIWFIWLV
+15 
-23 SFNQTNE
+23 
-30 TDQTNQITVFV
+30 QI
-41 SSFRLGA
+41 
-48 YEIMRLK
+48 
-55 FLQRGWF
+55 LQRGRF
-62 TILVLAGT
+62 TILFLAGT
-70 LSMVTAMALIDASSA
+70 LSIVTAMTLIETSSA
-85 SAADAKKSKKAVPSV
+85 LAAAAKKSKQAVTSA
-100 ESTAQRYAEAMG
+100 EATAQRYAEAMG

-124 ACQYPLVAAAPHG
+124 SCQYPLVAAAPHG

-156 REAHASTLVRTD
+156 REVHASTLIRSDV
-168 IGMEVLWPS
+168 GMEVLWPR
-177 NGELVFFSEDLN
+177 NGELVFFGEDLN
-189 RYPASAFVTDSLGLT
+189 HYPASAFVTDSLGLT
-204 PPGTGFHIRI
+204 PPGTGFHTHI
-214 VGSAPL
+214 VGSASL

-239 LVKLSVSYQ
+239 LVKLSISYQ
-248 DPLTA
+248 DPLMA

-261 VKWTS
+261 VKWTT

-295 DQAVV
+295 DRAVV
-300 NLPVTSGAISGSGIQ
+300 NLPVTSGAISDSGIQ
-315 EKIPFTTETS
+315 EKIPFVTETS
-325 RPLPDSL
+325 RALPDSL
-332 VWWGPTDFPG
+332 VWWGPTDVPG
-342 LLIAGAARA
+342 LLTAGAARA

-369 IDPNQAEALM
+369 IDPNQAEALL

-392 AIPFH
+392 AFPFH

-414 WNIYAQATR
+414 WNIYAQAVR

-451 QTLAVVRPEQLDNQ
+451 RTLAVVRPEQLDNH

-478 EAAIATHQSLVKAIP
+478 EPAIATHQSLVKAIP
-493 AQRRAG
+493 AERRAG

-514 VAWNRILDDSDIR
+514 VAWNRNFDDPDIR

-537 TFADLPLDKFM
+537 TLADLPLDKFM

-562 RDNQAVLE
+562 RDNRALLE

-588 IWNFFIGAESLKA
+588 IWQFFIGAESLKA
-601 VLDADPIFQPILAQA
+601 VLDADPIFQPILAQT
-616 EDKKG
+616 EEKKG

>member
-1 MWFVWLIWFVLFIW
+1 M
-15 LIWFIWLV
+15 
-23 SFNQTNE
+23 
-30 TDQTNQITVFV
+30 
-41 SSFRLGA
+41 
-48 YEIMRLK
+48 MRLQI
-55 FLQRGWF
+55 LQRGWF
-62 TILVLAGT
+62 SILFLAGT
-70 LSMVTAMALIDASSA
+70 LSIITAMAPIEASSA
-85 SAADAKKSKKAVPSV
+85 SAATAAKKSKQAVTSA
-100 ESTAQRYAEAMG
+100 ERTAQRYAEALG
-112 AGNKVGVGQLDF
+112 TGNKVSVGQLDF
-124 ACQYPLVAAAPHG
+124 ACQYPVVAAAPHG
-137 IKTYPADSDLVY
+137 IKSYPADSDLVY

-156 REAHASTLVRTD
+156 RESHASTLVRSD
-168 IGMEVLWPS
+168 VGMEVLWPS
-177 NGELVFFSEDLN
+177 NGELVFFSEDVN
-189 RYPASAFVTDSLGLT
+189 RYPTSAFVTDSLGLK
-204 PPGTGFHIRI
+204 PPGTGFRTHI

-239 LVKLSVSYQ
+239 LVKLSISYQ

-253 PLTYAAGS
+253 PLTYATGS
-261 VKWTS
+261 VKWTT

-271 RRALKE
+271 RRALKD

-295 DQAVV
+295 DQAIV
-300 NLPVTSGAISGSGIQ
+300 NLPVTSGSVFGSGAQ
-315 EKIPFTTETS
+315 EQIPFATETS
-325 RPLPDSL
+325 HALPDSL
-332 VWWGPTDFPG
+332 VWWGPTDSPG
-342 LLIAGAARA
+342 LLTAAVARA

-369 IDPNQAEALM
+369 IDPNQADALM
-379 VLSRHLYAIVLRE
+379 VLSQHLYAVVLRE

-397 KLTVRDPA
+397 KLTVNDPA

-414 WNIYAQATR
+414 WNIYSQSVR

-451 QTLAVVRPEQLDNQ
+451 RTLAVVRPDQLDNR
-465 FRLGVAYRWNNDQ
+465 FRLGVALRWNNDQ
-478 EAAIATHQSLVKAIP
+478 EAMIETHRSLVKAIP
-493 AQRRAG
+493 AEQRAG

-527 VAYQDADEAL
+527 AAYQDADEAL
-537 TFADLPLDKFM
+537 TLADLPLDKFM

-562 RDNQAVLE
+562 RDNRALLE

-577 WFAEIP
+577 WFAEVP

-588 IWNFFIGAESLKA
+588 IWQFFIGAESLKA
-601 VLDADPIFQPILAQA
+601 VLDADPIFQPLLAHA
-616 EDKKG
+616 EEKKG

>member
-1 MWFVWLIWFVLFIW
+1 MTCLQTFQRDWFSILF
-15 LIWFIWLV
+15 
-23 SFNQTNE
+23 
-30 TDQTNQITVFV
+30 
-41 SSFRLGA
+41 
-48 YEIMRLK
+48 
-55 FLQRGWF
+55 
-62 TILVLAGT
+62 LAGT
-70 LSMVTAMALIDASSA
+70 LSMVTATTLIDTSSA
-85 SAADAKKSKKAVPSV
+85 SAATKKSKQVVTSA
-100 ESTAQRYAEAMG
+100 EATARRYTEAMG
-112 AGNKVGVGQLDF
+112 AGNTVGVGQLDF
-124 ACQYPLVAAAPHG
+124 ACQYPLVAATPHG
-137 IKTYPADSDLVY
+137 IKTYPTDSDLVY
-149 DSCWQRL
+149 DSCWKRL
-156 REAHASTLVRTD
+156 REAHAPTLVRTD
-168 IGMEVLWPS
+168 VGMEVLWPS
-177 NGELVFFSEDLN
+177 NGDLVFFSEDLT

-204 PPGTGFHIRI
+204 PPGTGFRTRI
-214 VGSAPL
+214 IGSTPL

-239 LVKLSVSYQ
+239 LVKLSISYQ

-261 VKWTS
+261 VKWTT

-277 ITTQWVV
+277 VTVQWVV

-300 NLPVTSGAISGSGIQ
+300 NLPVTSGSIFGSGKQ
-315 EKIPFTTETS
+315 EQIPFVTETS
-325 RPLPDSL
+325 HALPDSL
-332 VWWGPTDFPG
+332 VWWGPTDSPG
-342 LLIAGAARA
+342 LLTAASARA

-369 IDPNQAEALM
+369 IDPNQTEALM

-397 KLTVRDPA
+397 KLTVDDPA

-414 WNIYAQATR
+414 WNIYSQSVR

-451 QTLAVVRPEQLDNQ
+451 RTLAVVQPEQLDNR
-465 FRLGVAYRWNNDQ
+465 FRLGVALRWNNDQ
-478 EAAIATHQSLVKAIP
+478 EAAIETHRSLVKSIP
-493 AQRRAG
+493 PERRAG
-499 RAEALLQLAWSRINK
+499 RSEALLQLAWSRINK

-527 VAYQDADEAL
+527 AAYQDADEAL
-537 TFADLPLDKFM
+537 ALADLPLDKFM

-562 RDNQAVLE
+562 RDNRALLE

-588 IWNFFIGAESLKA
+588 IWQFFIGAESLKA
-601 VLDADPIFQPILAQA
+601 VLDADSIFQQILAQA
-616 EDKKG
+616 EEKRG